1 MMAGTLQ
8 YILNDSITEGNEG
21 SGRSA
26 AAPRDI
32 ELLDAYSR
40 AVTSVVDL
48 VGPTVVSI
56 RVRVPAV
63 NKGAGRLPREW
74 RRPYGAPEDGSGE
87 LQEGAGSGV
96 IIAPD
101 GYILTN
107 DHVVADARE
116 ILVTLVDDRMFNAEL
131 VGRDPATDLAL
142 IHVSGEV
149 LPAATLGDSTALRA
163 GQLVIAL
170 GNPLGFSNTVSAGVV
185 SALGRSMR
193 SPSGRLIEQVIQ
205 SDVAL
210 NPGNSGGPLVD
221 SRGLVVGINSA
232 IIKPAQGISLAI
244 PVNTAKFVIGEILGH
259 GKVRRPHL
267 GIEARVRPISR
278 RSQRVL
284 GHPSSTV
291 IEVLRLQKDGP
302 LGVQA

>member
-1 MMAGTLQ
+1 
-8 YILNDSITEGNEG
+8 
-21 SGRSA
+21 
-26 AAPRDI
+26 
-32 ELLDAYSR
+32 
-40 AVTSVVDL
+40 
-48 VGPTVVSI
+48 
-56 RVRVPAV
+56 
-63 NKGAGRLPREW
+63 
-74 RRPYGAPEDGSGE
+74 
-87 LQEGAGSGV
+87 
-96 IIAPD
+96 
-101 GYILTN
+101 
-107 DHVVADARE
+107 
-116 ILVTLVDDRMFNAEL
+116 
-131 VGRDPATDLAL
+131 RDPATDLAL

-302 LGVQA
+302 ARRSGLISGDLIHAVNGEPVSSMDDLHRYLGTRTPGTTFTLGVVRGARQLQIPIVSAEQR